1 MADYNAQNPFEE
13 DEDKRGSVKKP
24 TPSLPP
30 KSTLREP
37 DAFSGRY
44 TATTNSP
51 IDPTWE
57 GVKRKEAEL
66 KRREDDLAKRET
78 NLQEREQSVP
88 KGRVNNFPPCKP
100 LVHQNIAED
109 MPTDATKSMVR
120 RAFIGWFATLVA
132 FLWNLIMLLSALIA
146 RGGTSYITGF
156 ILSIV
161 YIIFAYPI
169 SFFIFRLL
177 YQAARKGKPSLYV
190 MYFIFIWFEMAT
202 WAFYAVG
209 IYQYG
214 GGGFFAM
221 LDSFKS
227 SKVVGVF
234 GVICF
239 VVWVLLIIFHFFIF
253 VLARIQYGKVGGLQQ
268 AKKEAKSAAA
278 QQMAEHPEMFAE
290 GIKVTAQ
297 V

>member
-44 TATTNSP
+44 AATTNSP

-120 RAFIGWFATLVA
+120 RALIGWYGTLIA
-132 FLWNLIMLLSALIA
+132 YFWNMIMLLSALIA

-214 GGGFFAM
+214 GGGFFCHARF
-221 LDSFKS
+221 LQKQQSCWSFWCYLLRCVGSVDNFPLLYLCACTHSIWKS
-227 SKVVGVF
+227 RWISTGKERS
-234 GVICF
+234 
-239 VVWVLLIIFHFFIF
+239 IISSCSTNG
-253 VLARIQYGKVGGLQQ
+253 RT
-268 AKKEAKSAAA
+268 S
-278 QQMAEHPEMFAE
+278 
-290 GIKVTAQ
+290 
-297 V
+297 